1 MINLVSRPGPPRT
14 FLATFPGLNTVF
26 PQLRCPFQA
35 THRRNLGLGVA
46 VVDQHE
52 IGHEGGCG
60 TVHANSALDAER
72 NAVVVGPA
80 DELQTDR
87 LWAEDVNL
95 ISVATLERPLEVQA
109 KVRHSQVPV
118 AATVFPPVAGPGK
131 GSRAEVR
138 FVEPQRAVT
147 PGQSVVFYQGDLVV
161 GGGVIARS
169 CGEGA

>member
-1 MINLVSRPGPPRT
+1 
-14 FLATFPGLNTVF
+14 
-26 PQLRCPFQA
+26 
-35 THRRNLGLGVA
+35 
-46 VVDQHE
+46 
-52 IGHEGGCG
+52 
-60 TVHANSALDAER
+60 
-72 NAVVVGPA
+72 
-80 DELQTDR
+80 
-87 LWAEDVNL
+87 VNL